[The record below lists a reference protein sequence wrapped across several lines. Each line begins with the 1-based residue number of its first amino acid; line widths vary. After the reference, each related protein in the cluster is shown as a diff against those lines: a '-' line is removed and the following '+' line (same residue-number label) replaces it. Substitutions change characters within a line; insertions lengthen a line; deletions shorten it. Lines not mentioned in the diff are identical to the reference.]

1 VRNCQQRLVFLSICY
16 IVQLLDMINM
26 PLNASHRSH
35 KKFYL
40 DNVVPYFQPIMDL
53 KNNTV
58 WSYEC
63 LPRLLTLDQNRYLPA
78 EFLFLVERQQ
88 SVALLTQT
96 VLSRSASY
104 FRDINMAWNINLS
117 LLDMTDLDTLNF
129 FQSQL
134 VDYPNPKRI
143 SIEIT
148 AQNALVKSAKF
159 SQFSEICGALGI
171 NIVIDNFHQQECD
184 FQALLR
190 LPISA
195 LKVSATL
202 FDKVTSDIATAD
214 FVKRLISAANSNKI
228 KVIAERIEHQE
239 TLEVVKQLGIKYA
252 QGFYFS
258 QPKAKAV

>member
-1 VRNCQQRLVFLSICY
+1 MQVTEVTESFN
-16 IVQLLDMINM
+16 
-26 PLNASHRSH
+26 LN
-35 KKFYL
+35 
-40 DNVVPYFQPIMDL
+40 NVVPFFQPIMDL
-53 KNNTV
+53 KNNSV

-63 LPRLLTLDQNRYLPA
+63 LARLLTLDQNRFLPT

-96 VLSRSASY
+96 LLSRSAIY

-117 LLDMTDLDTLNF
+117 LADMTDLGTLNF
-129 FQSQL
+129 LQSQL
-134 VDYPNPKRI
+134 TDYPNPKRI

-148 AQNALVKSAKF
+148 AQNALLESAKF
-159 SQFSEICGALGI
+159 SQFSEICDALGI
-171 NIVIDNFHQQECD
+171 NIVIDNFDQQECNL
-184 FQALLR
+184 QAILR

-195 LKVSATL
+195 IKVSATL
-202 FDKVTSDIATAD
+202 FDKVTSEVATAD
-214 FVKRLISAANSNKI
+214 FVKGLISTAANNKI
-228 KVIAERIEHQE
+228 KVIAERIERQE

>member
-1 VRNCQQRLVFLSICY
+1 MQVTQVTKSFN
-16 IVQLLDMINM
+16 
-26 PLNASHRSH
+26 
-35 KKFYL
+35 L

-63 LPRLLTLDQNRYLPA
+63 LARLLTLDQNSYLPT

-96 VLSRSASY
+96 VLSRSAIY

-117 LLDMTDLDTLNF
+117 LSDMTDLDTLQF
-129 FQSQL
+129 LQSQL
-134 VDYPNPKRI
+134 ADYPNPKRI

-159 SQFSEICGALGI
+159 SQFSEICDALGI

-184 FQALLR
+184 YQAILR

-195 LKVSATL
+195 IKVSAAL
-202 FDKVTSDIATAD
+202 FDRVASDLTTAD
-214 FVKRLISAANSNKI
+214 FVKKLISAATDNEI
-228 KVIAERIEHQE
+228 KVIAERIERLE
-239 TLEVVKQLGIKYA
+239 TLEVVKKLGVKYA